1 MNQVV
6 GYIRVSTQEQGRSGL
21 GLDAQESRIK
31 HFCDTEG
38 LTILEWFRDV
48 QSGSGTEAENF
59 RPGLSSALGLAKSKR
74 CPVVIAKLDRLSRSV
89 SYISTLMA
97 EKVPF
102 IVCELGMETDPFLL
116 HIYAALSEKER
127 RLIAE
132 RTRAAL
138 AAKKVRGERLGNPN
152 ISAVRKL
159 AHERRAAIA
168 NEFAA
173 KMLPTITAFQ
183 GQGSSLRQIAIQMN
197 NSGLVTQRHGRWSA
211 MQVARVLDRRKMLAI
226 FSDPVTINQTLQSQ

>member
-1 MNQVV
+1 MNEVV

-21 GLDAQESRIK
+21 GLEAQESRIK
-31 HFCDTEG
+31 QFCDTER
-38 LTILEWFRDV
+38 LTIIGWFHDV

-74 CPVVIAKLDRLSRSV
+74 CPVVVAKLDRLSRSV

-102 IVCELGMETDPFLL
+102 VVCELGMETDPFLL

-138 AAKKVRGERLGNPN
+138 AAKKARGERLGNPDLAPARKKS
-152 ISAVRKL
+152 IAVRK
-159 AHERRAAIA
+159 AIA
-168 NEFAA
+168 EQFAA
-173 KMLPTITAFQ
+173 HLRPTIELFRAKGMSQ
-183 GQGSSLRQIAIQMN
+183 RQMAGHLNQL
-197 NSGLVTQRHGRWSA
+197 GLTTRRGCQWSA
-211 MQVARVLDRRKMLAI
+211 MQVGRLLGQL
-226 FSDPVTINQTLQSQ
+226 SSQK